1 LDFYPLGAFDL
12 KQGDFEHAPS
22 PLIGV
27 AVNGYTWSNDDDD
40 VADAAT
46 DYDEIQG
53 YGADAA
59 LRWIGFSVDVAYQT
73 FSAETV
79 DPTVTDGLVL
89 NGDADFDTYMAKGG
103 YMIPLGANFIEPVV
117 GYQVLDA
124 DAVADK
130 DERFLAG
137 LNYFFNEHNDKIQ
150 LTYERGSD
158 VFATDNASDNDA
170 NETAVGDDQDR
181 AFLQFQHLF

>member
-1 LDFYPLGAFDL
+1 
-12 KQGDFEHAPS
+12 
-22 PLIGV
+22 
-27 AVNGYTWSNDDDD
+27 
-40 VADAAT
+40 
-46 DYDEIQG
+46 
-53 YGADAA
+53 
-59 LRWIGFSVDVAYQT
+59 
-73 FSAETV
+73 
-79 DPTVTDGLVL
+79 
-89 NGDADFDTYMAKGG
+89 
-103 YMIPLGANFIEPVV
+103 MIPLGANFIEPVV